1 MHFCRRSTF
10 FLDMEDIISK
20 QCLSLEE
27 DLRAFQQLG
36 ECMIFKK
43 TPRKDGY
50 AYVTLRL
57 PQPDG
62 DIKKTSTSAHRAAL
76 LLHLFKE
83 GKVATLQVDKT
94 LECSHLCHNKMC
106 INVKHLVL
114 ENKNE
119 NLSRKVC
126 LRRKACQGHA
136 PACLL

>member
-1 MHFCRRSTF
+1 
-10 FLDMEDIISK
+10 MEDIIFR
-20 QCLSLEE
+20 QCKSIEE
-27 DLRAFQQLG
+27 DLKAFEQVG
-36 ECMIFKK
+36 ECMILKK

-62 DIKKTSTSAHRAAL
+62 SIKKTSTSAHRAAL
-76 LLHLFKE
+76 LIHLLKE

-94 LECSHLCHNKMC
+94 LECSHLCHNRMC
-106 INVKHLVL
+106 VNINHLVL
-114 ENKNE
+114 EKKTE

-126 LRRKACQGHA
+126 FRRKACQGHT